1 MRGKSPAELPVRSPP
16 RVRVRWWIFLY
27 LFGFGFVAYFQQRGI
42 TVASYQMMPQLH
54 LTQEQIGWLLWW
66 MLLGYTALQFPGG
79 VIGQRVGARRMF
91 VIISLLAF
99 AATLGAPLPSRCMI
113 SVSSVRNLL
122 ASTELRSR
130 GRSRSTVTYWPIWP
144 GDGVMIA
151 IRSAR

>member
-1 MRGKSPAELPVRSPP
+1 MSEVDAP

-79 VIGQRVGARRMF
+79 VIGQRVGARRML

-99 AATLGAPLPSRCMI
+99 AATLGTPLLPLLLTGSTL
-113 SVSSVRNLL
+113 VVALL
-122 ASTELRSR
+122 AAQLLLGASQGPIFPVSTGVFETWFPARQ
-130 GRSRSTVTYWPIWP
+130 WPLVQ
-144 GDGVMIA
+144 G
-151 IRSAR
+151 